1 MTTTVEVAH
10 SSNDII
16 IHRYDD
22 NSILK
27 SQANVLLQFL
37 PNCVIY
43 EPFPLNIPGK
53 VQGAYTKI
61 FTGIFENTKSLD
73 DVLPQIYQGISD
85 FINHLNKDGKTVSR
99 IEGWIYQSD
108 TKSHLPHTT
117 NNPIGNMSMTSGCVY
132 KSNWVFCDIFK
143 EENYHKQTVFSNRF
157 IREINDVEVTH
168 KYWTLCIDSSW
179 LSI

>member
-1 MTTTVEVAH
+1 MTTTVEVTH

-16 IHRYDD
+16 INRYDD

-85 FINHLNKDGKTVSR
+85 FINLLNKDGKTVSR
-99 IEGWIYQSD
+99 IEGRLYQSD

-117 NNPIGNMSMTSGCVY
+117 NNPIGSVY
-132 KSNWVFCDIFK
+132 KSNWVFEDIFK
-143 EENYHKQTVFSNRF
+143 EEDYHKQTVFCNRF
-157 IREINDVEVTH
+157 IRVMNDVEITH
-168 KYWTLCIDSSW
+168 KYWTLCIESSW
-179 LSI
+179 CSI